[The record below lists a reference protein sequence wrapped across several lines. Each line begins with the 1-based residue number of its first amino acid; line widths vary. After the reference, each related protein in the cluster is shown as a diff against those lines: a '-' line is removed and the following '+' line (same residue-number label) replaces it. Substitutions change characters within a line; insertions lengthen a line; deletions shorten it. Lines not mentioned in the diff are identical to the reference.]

1 MSVFIRDRIVADTH
15 VKSHV
20 KMEAETGISLP
31 QAEKH
36 HELLEAGTT
45 WKDLLQSLQ
54 RECGPAD
61 TLTLDYWPHKN
72 MIKYITLILIT
83 LF

>member
-1 MSVFIRDRIVADTH
+1 MSVFIRDRIVDDTH
-15 VKSHV
+15 REGLV

-36 HELLEAGTT
+36 HELPEARTT
-45 WKDLLQSLQ
+45 WKDLLQSFQ

-61 TLTLDYWPHKN
+61 TLTLDFWPHK
-72 MIKYITLILIT
+72 I
-83 LF
+83 